1 MTDPDHAPP
10 SARGVLVVTSDQD
23 TVDVFRSSL
32 RTHVEAPT
40 FSEDLDEALE
50 RAQAEFPEVVFVD
63 VSLGG
68 GAGVA
73 LIHHLKAATR
83 NARVVA
89 MVPPSGIELGAQAL
103 SLGANAI
110 VLAPPAGDEI
120 LSAVG
125 QARSHRAELELRDRL
140 ENESRASRLESELA
154 RELAG
159 LGALSGRRAIADEV
173 IRVMREKLGARVAAV
188 FVTASDRSRELLR
201 ISETG
206 MEQAPAVSDELGI
219 MAFAA
224 ENKLDIA
231 RLELGSEAMGLL
243 LHAGLEWHGAHR
255 GPLIDLVR
263 AQAAAALCLV
273 SAREQAMRG
282 AIKDPGSSAYTFAYF
297 VDVAG
302 REIDKSRR
310 HQRRFSLLTLNLDDP
325 DSPDAMSVEL
335 AERVLA
341 TIRDSDVLARV
352 DEREFYILLPET
364 GGVGAYTC
372 RRRLLFKLGA
382 SAARRGEGV
391 RLPVTLGTAT
401 YPHDGP
407 DLSALLRRAKRRAEA
422 GSKAL
427 TRGVKIDPLH
437 PDESLDALFWAV
449 AELGSHTD
457 LEGPRLI
464 ELPLMDLVG
473 LSTTVVR
480 EAARGGAALVI
491 ASQGKGVSFGA
502 MVRSSLLDPD
512 RLELRV
518 IDNARLG
525 SDVEALAV
533 IAEHGTYAFLG
544 RKERTVVRAIHASD
558 PGLVD
563 LVLELL
569 EHGAD

>member
-1 MTDPDHAPP
+1 MTDSDYAPP
-10 SARGVLVVTSDQD
+10 SARGVLVVTSDQE

-32 RTHVEAPT
+32 RTHAEAPT

-110 VLAPPAGDEI
+110 LLAPPAGDEI

-159 LGALSGRRAIADEV
+159 LGALSGRRAIADAV

-188 FVTASDRSRELLR
+188 FVTASDRARELLR

-206 MEQAPAVSDELGI
+206 MDQAPAVSDELGI

-224 ENKLDIA
+224 ENKLEIA

-243 LHAGLEWHGAHR
+243 LHAGLEWHGVHR

-263 AQAAAALCLV
+263 APAAAALCLV

-325 DSPDAMSVEL
+325 DSPDALSVEL

-341 TIRDSDVLARV
+341 TVRASDVLARV

-372 RRRLLFKLGA
+372 RRRLLSKLGA
-382 SAARRGEGV
+382 RAARRGEGV

-422 GSKAL
+422 SSKAL
-427 TRGVKIDPLH
+427 TRGVRIDPLR

-449 AELGSHTD
+449 AELGSHTE

-480 EAARGGAALVI
+480 EATRGGAALVI

-502 MVRSSLLDPD
+502 MVRSSMMDPD